1 MDPISSDLIN
11 AIPDEIVAEKT
22 DCQLAADTCLMVLFT
37 MADELEPAP
46 EMPLIISNGD
56 ELYPLPAPW
65 TYAPPL
71 RLGGTKIDTKE
82 VLRNVNEWLPHIK
95 KNTHAYNE
103 ALAVN
108 DIPTAERI
116 AQQGINDSALIWN
129 MCNALAQSI
138 ETEKGYRALELST
151 ETKESYY
158 SVAGFRS

>member
-37 MADELEPAP
+37 MADELEPVP
-46 EMPLIISNGD
+46 EMPLIISNGQ
-56 ELYPLPAPW
+56 ELYPMPAPW

-71 RLGGTKIDTKE
+71 RLGGTQIDTKE
-82 VLRNVNEWLPHIK
+82 VLRNVNEWLPHVK
-95 KNTHAYNE
+95 KNGHAYNE

-116 AQQGINDSALIWN
+116 AQQGVNDSALVWN
-129 MCNALAQSI
+129 MCNALAQSV
-138 ETEKGYRALELST
+138 ETENVYRPLELSD
-151 ETKESYY
+151 ETKGAFYQAVGLGS
-158 SVAGFRS
+158 